1 MLRHAPFR
9 SSHGHFQCSPIW
21 LLHTRQ
27 KSSGGSR
34 PKKKVYHRVSDLDR
48 VMELRKKPSLI
59 LELSSIIQSHKTQS
73 LLLRD
78 LEKNVGFVRKWD
90 FMALIER
97 YPTIFRVSGSP
108 PSVSLTLKA
117 QSVAQEEAQAKA
129 LMEPLLVNNLRKLLM
144 LSVDCRVPLQTLEFV
159 GPELGLPCDFRESLV
174 PKYPHFFSV
183 KRVAGKDCLEL
194 EDWDSSLAVT
204 AREARLAQ
212 EGVLSA
218 NQSGVRIKVRISK
231 DGNYMGPFAFKMN
244 FPPGFRP
251 NVSYLE
257 NLERWQRM
265 DFPSPYLNARRLDPT
280 ALETRK
286 RAVAVIHEL
295 LSLTMEKRMTSV
307 QLDAFQAECRLPS
320 KLLLCLIK
328 HHGIFYLTNKGVRST
343 VFLKDAYLGSNLIDK
358 CPLSRFNDKF
368 AALSGRTNMDLCN
381 SNSSIGAI
389 V

>member
-1 MLRHAPFR
+1 MLRHVPFP
-9 SSHGHFQCSPIW
+9 SSRGNFEYSPAF

-97 YPTIFRVSGSP
+97 YPTIFRVYGSP

-117 QSVAQEEAQAKA
+117 QSVAQEEVQAKA
-129 LMEPLLVNNLRKLLM
+129 LMEPLLA
-144 LSVDCRVPLQTLEFV
+144 E
-159 GPELGLPCDFRESLV
+159 
-174 PKYPHFFSV
+174 
-183 KRVAGKDCLEL
+183 
-194 EDWDSSLAVT
+194 
-204 AREARLAQ
+204 

-218 NQSGVRIKVRISK
+218 NQGGVRKRVKISK
-231 DGNYMGPFAFKMN
+231 DGNYMGSFAFKMN

-280 ALETRK
+280 APETRK

-307 QLDAFQAECRLPS
+307 QLDAFQAECHLPS

-358 CPLSRFNDKF
+358 CPLLRFNDKF
-368 AALSGRTNMDLCN
+368 VALSGRRNGICTTATVL
-381 SNSSIGAI
+381 
-389 V
+389 